1 MLRVGLT
8 SGIACGKSAVA
19 GMLRE
24 MGMPVIDADSI
35 AHRLIER
42 GQPAYAEVV
51 KAFGPD
57 ICGAN
62 GEVDRAR
69 LGTLVFADREK
80 LERLNR
86 ILHPRV
92 IEAQERQ
99 LAELERSQP
108 HGVAFVEAALIL
120 EAGAHRRLDRLVV
133 AWCRPEQQLERLRA
147 RGMSEE
153 EARRRI
159 ASQMPLE
166 EKKGRASDLIDC
178 TGSLD
183 ETRRQVE
190 ELVRRLQQLVQ

>member
-8 SGIACGKSAVA
+8 GGIACGKSTVA

-24 MGMPVIDADSI
+24 MGMPVIATDSI

-42 GQPAYAEVV
+42 GQPAHAEVV
-51 KAFGPD
+51 KEFGPG
-57 ICGAN
+57 ICGPN

-69 LGTLVFADREK
+69 LGALVFADRAK

-99 LAELERSQP
+99 LAELERRAPQ
-108 HGVAFVEAALIL
+108 GVAFVEAALIL
-120 EAGAHRRLDRLVV
+120 EAGAQGGLERLVV

-166 EKKGRASDLIDC
+166 EKKRHASDLIDC
-178 TGSLD
+178 SGSLD

-190 ELVRRLQQLVQ
+190 ELVRRLQQLAQ